1 MTGVELATLIAWG
14 AASVGF
20 TLWGV
25 TAYLGT
31 WRFQRERMLL
41 DPQGERHAGA
51 LWLGVLA
58 VPVAV
63 LLLLPG
69 PEFSA
74 AHVGA
79 LVGLAAPL
87 VAVCALAF
95 GRPQPLVRLLTPRW
109 LLRARTGR

>member
-1 MTGVELATLIAWG
+1 MTGVETATLLAWG

-25 TAYLGT
+25 AAYLGT
-31 WRFQRERMLL
+31 WRFLRDRMLV

-51 LWLGVLA
+51 LWLGLLA

-74 AHVGA
+74 SHAGA
-79 LVGLAAPL
+79 LVALAVPL
-87 VAVCALAF
+87 VAMAALAC

-109 LLRARTGR
+109 LLRARSGR